1 MSLGNRFRDQSK
13 SCHRR
18 EFIPQTKGSPF
29 TSASL
34 DPLGLTIDPRGKFL
48 YVADAME
55 NSISVYAID
64 SSTGALALS
73 GSATAGTFPDSVS
86 VDPSGRFLFASNSSQ
101 SSTVSVFA
109 IDPATGLPSLTYTQ
123 AGDGISYPYSIA
135 ADPSGGRVYLGNGSP
150 SEVLA
155 FSLNTLS
162 GRLKPLSGLPVTG
175 VSGPYS
181 LSFDLSGSFLY
192 VSNAIGPAL
201 GDSVSAFAV
210 DKSSGTLT
218 PVTGSP
224 FIAGQGPGSV
234 TVIDKVQ

>member
-1 MSLGNRFRDQSK
+1 M
-13 SCHRR
+13 
-18 EFIPQTKGSPF
+18 
-29 TSASL
+29 
-34 DPLGLTIDPRGKFL
+34 
-48 YVADAME
+48 
-55 NSISVYAID
+55 
-64 SSTGALALS
+64 
-73 GSATAGTFPDSVS
+73 
-86 VDPSGRFLFASNSSQ
+86 
-101 SSTVSVFA
+101 FA

-192 VSNAIGPAL
+192 VSNAIGPAP